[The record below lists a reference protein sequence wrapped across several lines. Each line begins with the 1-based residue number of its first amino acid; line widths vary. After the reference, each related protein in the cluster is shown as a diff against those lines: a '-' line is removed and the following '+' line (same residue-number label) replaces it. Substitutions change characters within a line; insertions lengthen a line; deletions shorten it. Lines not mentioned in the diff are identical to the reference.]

1 MVNERMG
8 DPASIT
14 VRVPLT
20 IRRRPGRKTVVTP
33 VRGDGESGHSRRGPI
48 RRW

>member
-1 MVNERMG
+1 MSEA
-8 DPASIT
+8 ASIT
-14 VRVPLT
+14 VRVPLA

-33 VRGDGESGHSRRGPI
+33 GGPAATAPSRPAPT

>member
-1 MVNERMG
+1 MSEA
-8 DPASIT
+8 ASIT

-20 IRRRPGRKTVVTP
+20 IRRRPGRKTVVMP
-33 VRGDGESGHSRRGPI
+33 VRAALRRPSRRVLI